1 MKTKLKI
8 LGLLL
13 VSVLLLA
20 NCSDDDE
27 TNTPPK
33 KKGVYI
39 EMTTTK
45 AVGEKIILWIKAEEA
60 DQAGIWID
68 LNNNGKK
75 DSGEAVTTFDDN
87 KLVEYKLKAQT
98 ITLYGKVTKLNCN
111 SNQLTQLDVGK
122 NTQLKRLMCNFN
134 QLLQL
139 DVSQNKQL
147 TYLDCSYN
155 KLTQLNINKNTQ
167 LIYLGCSKNQ
177 LTKLDVG
184 KNTKLEDLRCSINLL
199 TTLNVSKNTKLK
211 ELGCVKNQLSV
222 LDISKNT
229 ALEKLDCSYNKLT
242 QLDVSKNGAL
252 YLLWCNKNP
261 KLTKL
266 NVANGNN
273 KNFKNAYYGDNPAFT
288 AKDCPKL
295 KCIKV
300 DKGFNP
306 DAQTGDN
313 RWLKDATASY
323 RNDGSE
329 CP

>member
-1 MKTKLKI
+1 MKTKLKM

-27 TNTPPK
+27 PNTPK
-33 KKGVYI
+33 KKEPPKI
-39 EMTTTK
+39 TMTTAK
-45 AVGEKIILWIKAEEA
+45 AVGEKIKLWINAEAA

-75 DSGEAVTTFDDN
+75 DSGEEVTTSQTFN
-87 KLVEYKLKAQT
+87 LVEYELKAQT
-98 ITLYGKVTKLNCN
+98 ITLYGKVAKLSCS
-111 SNQLTQLDVGK
+111 SNQLTQLDVSK
-122 NTQLKRLMCNFN
+122 NTQL
-134 QLLQL
+134 
-139 DVSQNKQL
+139 V
-147 TYLDCSYN
+147 
-155 KLTQLNINKNTQ
+155 
-167 LIYLGCSKNQ
+167 YLGCSKNQ
-177 LTKLDVG
+177 LPQLD
-184 KNTKLEDLRCSINLL
+184 
-199 TTLNVSKNTKLK
+199 VSKNTQL
-211 ELGCVKNQLSV
+211 EDLGCYENQLTQ
-222 LDISKNT
+222 LDVSKNIKLT
-229 ALEKLDCSYNKLT
+229 GLWCGGNQLTELDVNKNTILEKLDCYKNSLT

-252 YLLWCNKNP
+252 YLLLCNKNP

-273 KNFKNAYYGDNPAFT
+273 KNFEYHWSSRAFDAT
-288 AKDCPKL
+288 GCPQL

-306 DAQTGDN
+306 DAQTGDK
-313 RWLKDATASY
+313 RWKKDATASY